1 MQKTSLSI
9 IKDNESEYG
18 SLALFPYLLIYSSLF
33 IPTPII
39 LNDEL
44 DGKNFVE
51 IINNKSIIII
61 VK

>member
-44 DGKNFVE
+44 NGKNFVE
-51 IINNKSIIII
+51 IIN
-61 VK
+61 